1 MTVGL
6 GKRYL
11 VISVRIERALGRAID
26 PPGAAGATDAE
37 LAHLSRHDPRLD
49 RRTVE
54 AELGSYGFRP
64 IA

>member
-11 VISVRIERALGRAID
+11 VISFRIERALGRAVD
-26 PPGAAGATDAE
+26 LPSAVEASDAE

-54 AELGSYGFRP
+54 AQLSTYGFRP
-64 IA
+64 IS

>member
-11 VISVRIERALGRAID
+11 VISVHIERALRRAIEL
-26 PPGAAGATDAE
+26 PGAAGANDAE
-37 LAHLSRHDPRLD
+37 LAHLNRHDPRLD

-54 AELGSYGFRP
+54 AALGTYGFRP

>member
-11 VISVRIERALGRAID
+11 VISVRIERALGRAVD
-26 PPGAAGATDAE
+26 LPGAVEATDAE
-37 LAHLSRHDPRLD
+37 LAHLARRDPRLD

-54 AELGSYGFRP
+54 AELSTFGFRP
-64 IA
+64 IS